1 MRQFLRRLRRD
12 PSAMIG
18 LTILALLLFV
28 AVFGELLAPFP
39 EDAFDAK
46 PWQRLEAPSAEH
58 PFGTDGVGADV
69 LSRILLGA
77 RIALLIAVAVVGASM
92 VVGVAAGLY
101 AGYHGGRSG
110 ELVMRVTDIFLSV
123 PQLVLAL
130 VLTASLGAGL
140 ETAMAALAI
149 SYWPFFCRIVYGETQ
164 RIGASLFVEALEGS
178 GLSGWRIAVFH
189 ILPNAAPAVIVR
201 ATIGMGI
208 TILTAAA
215 LGFMGLGA
223 EPPTPEWGL
232 MIADAR
238 RYLPDAWWCST
249 FPGLAILLTVLAF
262 NLVGD
267 SLRDV
272 IDPRLRRSR

>member
-1 MRQFLRRLRRD
+1 MRQLLLRLLRD
-12 PSAMIG
+12 PAAVTG
-18 LTILALLLFV
+18 LVILAALLFI
-28 AVFGELLAPFP
+28 AAFGEMLAPYP
-39 EDAFDAK
+39 EDAFEAK
-46 PWQRLEAPSAEH
+46 PWQRLLPPSAEH
-58 PFGTDGVGADV
+58 PFGTDGAGADV

-77 RIALLIAVAVVGASM
+77 RIALFIAIGVVGASM
-92 VVGVAAGLY
+92 LIGVAAGLY

-110 ELVMRVTDIFLSV
+110 EFVMRVTDIFLSV

-140 ETAMAALAI
+140 QTAMVALAI

-164 RIGASLFVEALEGS
+164 RISASLFVEALEGA
-178 GLSGWRIAVFH
+178 GLSTWRIALFH
-189 ILPNAAPAVIVR
+189 ILPNTAPAIIVR

-267 SLRDV
+267 SLRDI
-272 IDPRLRRSR
+272 IDPRIRRSR